1 MKIHINHLKRFIK
14 DDIDADELS
23 EKLMHLGHE
32 NTYQKGIFDLEI
44 TPNRGDCLS
53 IKGILRELNNFYDV
67 DYSFKTFNGKIEE
80 FDFNFINSSEN
91 DCPVINF
98 LHIEVDKI
106 PSQYK
111 SYLESFFDELNINKN
126 NFFTDISNYVSYEQG
141 NPTHCYDLEK
151 VGDQLVLEKLK
162 EKESFKTLTG
172 KNIDLCESDL
182 VFTNGKNVL
191 NLAGVMGGKSS
202 SCNNDTKKV
211 LIECAFFRPESL
223 IGKSIKYGLNSEA
236 AHKFE
241 RGIDSLMLENTL
253 RRFIS
258 IVEDHTKITN
268 LSLYQKVYQD
278 YESRC
283 IKNDKSKV
291 EKILGV
297 EIKDD
302 TYTKILENL
311 GFSIDEKIIIPSFRH
326 DVEDLNH
333 IAEEVARVIGYNKI
347 PLENLDILPKK
358 LHQNKNEDKLRLL
371 LANKGFYETI
381 NYPFESEEKISS
393 LKLDNPLDSNKPFLR
408 TSIANSLIRN
418 LEYNERRQKDSI
430 KLFEISNLYESE
442 DDLIE
447 KKKLAIIMTGRIGQN
462 YEYFN
467 KFIDLQY
474 SKKLLLEI
482 SEDLCDIKEIP
493 RSIVNSKNNTKIFF
507 AEMDLCN
514 LSINEDIDSLKSFI
528 KFDNIIYSD
537 ISEYPSTK
545 RDLSFLI
552 KDNSKKKVLL
562 LMLESFNNKLLKE
575 KFMFDLYEDPK
586 SGNIKVGYRFI
597 FQSDLKTLTDE
608 EVDKVINAIVESTLE
623 IDGIEIPGLIKS
635 K

>member
-1 MKIHINHLKRFIK
+1 MKIHINHLKRSIK
-14 DDIDADELS
+14 DDINADELS
-23 EKLMHLGHE
+23 EKLMQLGHE

-53 IKGILRELNNFYDV
+53 IKGILRELNNFYNV
-67 DYSFKTFNGKIEE
+67 DPVFKTFDGKIEE
-80 FDFNFINSSEN
+80 LDFNFINLSEK

-111 SYLESFFDELNINKN
+111 SYLQSYFDELNINKN

-151 VGDQLVLEKLK
+151 VGDQLILEKLK
-162 EKESFKTLTG
+162 KKVSLKTLTG
-172 KNIDLCESDL
+172 KNINLCESDL
-182 VFTNGKNVL
+182 VFTNGRNVL
-191 NLAGVMGGKSS
+191 NLAGVMGGEST

-211 LIECAFFRPESL
+211 LIECAFFKPKSL
-223 IGKSIKYGLNSEA
+223 IGKSIKYDLNSEA
-236 AHKFE
+236 AYKFE
-241 RGIDSLMLENTL
+241 RGVDPLMLENAL

-258 IVEDHTKITN
+258 IVEDHAKITK
-268 LSLYQKVYQD
+268 LSLYQKIYKD
-278 YESRC
+278 YESKY
-283 IKNDKSKV
+283 IEDDKSKV
-291 EKILGV
+291 EKILGI

-302 TYTKILENL
+302 IYKKILENL
-311 GFSIDEKIIIPSFRH
+311 GFSMDEKIIIPSFRH
-326 DVEDLNH
+326 DVDDLNH

-347 PLENLDILPKK
+347 PLRNLDILSRKPY
-358 LHQNKNEDKLRLL
+358 QNNNEDALRLL
-371 LANKGFYETI
+371 LASKGFYETI
-381 NYPFESEEKISS
+381 NYPFESDEEISS

-430 KLFEISNLYESE
+430 KLFEISNLYELE

-447 KKKLAIIMTGRIGQN
+447 KRKLAIIMTGRIGQN
-462 YEYFN
+462 YKYFN

-474 SKKLLLEI
+474 SKKVLLEI
-482 SEDLCDIKEIP
+482 SEDFSDIKEIP
-493 RSIVNSKNNTKIFF
+493 RSIVDSKNNTKIFF
-507 AEMDLCN
+507 AEIDLCN
-514 LSINEDIDSLKSFI
+514 LPINEDIESLKSLV
-528 KFDNIIYSD
+528 KFNNIIYSD

-562 LMLESFNNKLLKE
+562 NMLESLNNKLLKE

-608 EVDKVINAIVESTLE
+608 EVDKVINAIIESTLE

>member
-562 LMLESFNNKLLKE
+562 LVLESFNNKLLKE

-623 IDGIEIPGLIKS
+623 IEGIEIPGLRKS